1 MSEHVIDLA
10 KPKPLNSG
18 KTKMSTNKLTSVTST
33 KKLTQTKNAFSSVHS
48 QIPPVVRPRR
58 MLTEND
64 RKLYKLSLKRA
75 AIALNLLN
83 QMLQKL

>member
-1 MSEHVIDLA
+1 MIELA

-18 KTKMSTNKLTSVTST
+18 KKKISTNKLTSVTST
-33 KKLTQTKNAFSSVHS
+33 KQLTTAPPSVRGR
-48 QIPPVVRPRR
+48 IPPVARPRR
-58 MLTEND
+58 LQTEND

-83 QMLQKL
+83 QMLKKL

>member
-1 MSEHVIDLA
+1 MSEHVIELA

-18 KTKMSTNKLTSVTST
+18 KKKTSTNKLTSVTST
-33 KKLTQTKNAFSSVHS
+33 KQLTQAPPAGSVPGR
-48 QIPPVVRPRR
+48 IPPMVRPRKLR
-58 MLTEND
+58 TEND

-83 QMLQKL
+83 QMLKQL

>member
-1 MSEHVIDLA
+1 MIELA

-18 KTKMSTNKLTSVTST
+18 KKKMSTNKLTTVTST
-33 KKLTQTKNAFSSVHS
+33 KHLTKAPPSVRGR
-48 QIPPVVRPRR
+48 IPPVARPRR
-58 MLTEND
+58 LLTEND

-83 QMLQKL
+83 QMLKKL

>member
-1 MSEHVIDLA
+1 MIELA

-18 KTKMSTNKLTSVTST
+18 KKKTSTNKLTTFTST
-33 KKLTQTKNAFSSVHS
+33 KPLTKAPPSVRGR
-48 QIPPVVRPRR
+48 IPPVARPRR
-58 MLTEND
+58 LLTEND

-83 QMLQKL
+83 QMLKKL

>member
-1 MSEHVIDLA
+1 MIELA

-18 KTKMSTNKLTSVTST
+18 KKKISTNKLTTVTST
-33 KKLTQTKNAFSSVHS
+33 KQLTQTPPSVRGR
-48 QIPPVVRPRR
+48 ITPVGCPRR
-58 MLTEND
+58 LQTEND

-83 QMLQKL
+83 QMLKKL